1 MSRRLLV
8 AVAMTFLVFAS
19 RGGAGSAAQELQTG
33 RGGGAKEVQEQHNA
47 IMGGQFSRAVLHFKH
62 VISDAS
68 RWLLHL
74 LQRLLFWRRAGD
86 AAALASSGNSN
97 SNSSG
102 SSSGSSSFSNSA
114 AYANLAWNGVR
125 VTKRETE
132 SLDKIK
138 STLSG
143 ELAAGRLVSSS
154 WLQSATDSEFLRFLR
169 HHNGNKDAASK
180 SIKAHAAWRTSAH
193 GSETI
198 LRTKH
203 AKYSKHVLNRE
214 IFWLGVSKGGCPTL
228 VIRSRAH
235 DGADY
240 ENDPHVFVDFV
251 VWVLEQGKAKY
262 GNQPICMILDR
273 GTFYRNGKGKGD
285 RPDFS
290 VIPQLVKLL
299 KLLFSTITN
308 NYPEILSSAKVVPSN
323 FFFKMCYRVTSR
335 VMDKKERDRFF
346 LLPGPKVAQ
355 DMLSMFPASVLPP
368 HMGGTSTRGGLWDD
382 GQWDRP
388 EAVEEA
394 LSVLRD
400 DEAQTSKGKDKEGP
414 TTSL

>member
-1 MSRRLLV
+1 M
-8 AVAMTFLVFAS
+8 
-19 RGGAGSAAQELQTG
+19 
-33 RGGGAKEVQEQHNA
+33 QEQHYVTV
-47 IMGGQFSRAVLHFKH
+47 GEQFSRAVVRFKH
-62 VISDAS
+62 AVSDVS
-68 RWLLHL
+68 RWLLHF
-74 LQRLLFWRRAGD
+74 LQRLLFWRRSAGS
-86 AAALASSGNSN
+86 AALGSSGNSSSSSTN
-97 SNSSG
+97 SG
-102 SSSGSSSFSNSA
+102 SNSFSNSA
-114 AYANLAWNGVR
+114 AYAKLAWNGVR
-125 VTKRETE
+125 VTKREME

-143 ELAAGRLVSSS
+143 EIAAGRLASSA

-169 HHNGNKDAASK
+169 HHNGNKDAACK

-198 LRTKH
+198 LRTRH
-203 AKYSKHVLNRE
+203 AKFSKHVLNRE

-228 VIRSRAH
+228 VIRTRAH
-235 DGADY
+235 DGTDY

-262 GNQPICMILDR
+262 GNEPICMILDR

-299 KLLFSTITN
+299 KLLFSTITS

-335 VMDKKERDRFF
+335 VMDKKERDKFH

-388 EAVEEA
+388 EAVAEA

-400 DEAQTSKGKDKEGP
+400 DESNLPNKQGKEADVVAKMEKKEGDGP
-414 TTSL
+414 VSL